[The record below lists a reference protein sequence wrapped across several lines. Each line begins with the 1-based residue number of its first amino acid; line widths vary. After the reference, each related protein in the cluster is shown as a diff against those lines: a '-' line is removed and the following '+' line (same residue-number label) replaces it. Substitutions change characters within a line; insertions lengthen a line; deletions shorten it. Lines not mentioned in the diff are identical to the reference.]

1 MSKPQ
6 EAGCLGEDLNVCWPW
21 ANSYMEAFTLFI
33 FELDYSSMETVSIL
47 LNLGTWSW
55 KLYRIFVLCLAA
67 QYFFHVSV
75 IGYFCMCFSLTQ
87 EQNEI
92 ITIVSCLYAQVI
104 QYWDQFSI
112 LVKYFSFWMQYKY
125 FFFFTHLVVDTLFSR
140 KLNGKYRL
148 ERLVPTAVY
157 QHMKMHKRILGH
169 LSSVYCV
176 TFDRTGRR
184 IFTVST
190 KSLFLWI
197 FKIFKYT

>member
-47 LNLGTWSW
+47 LDLGTWSW

-104 QYWDQFSI
+104 QCWDQFSI

-125 FFFFTHLVVDTLFSR
+125 FFFLYPFGSGYPVFKKTKWKIQTWTPCSNCSLSTYEDAQANFRTLIFS
-140 KLNGKYRL
+140 
-148 ERLVPTAVY
+148 
-157 QHMKMHKRILGH
+157 ILCNFW
-169 LSSVYCV
+169 SDWQANIYCEY
-176 TFDRTGRR
+176 
-184 IFTVST
+184 
-190 KSLFLWI
+190 
-197 FKIFKYT
+197 KIFIFVNF